1 MEWGVDKAADKLAGD
16 KQEEIKKMHIII
28 PKRKDV
34 PACAKVYLAAYQA
47 DPWNETYEPSEVES
61 YIGNYL
67 DSDVKCCYALVEGEE
82 IRGVALGLV
91 VPSIDSPY
99 LRIEDIC
106 VDPGVQRK
114 GYGSQF
120 MELLS
125 QQAARRGCDSVLLGT
140 QRDYPSHRFYLK
152 NGFQEIESV
161 LLYKEVRRD

>member
-16 KQEEIKKMHIII
+16 KQEEIKKMYIII
-28 PKRKDV
+28 PERKDI

-47 DPWNETYEPSEVES
+47 EPWNEPYEASEVES

-114 GYGSQF
+114 GWKSVYGTAIPGSRSERMRF
-120 MELLS
+120 CV
-125 QQAARRGCDSVLLGT
+125 ARHTKRLPVSSVLSEKWISGD
-140 QRDYPSHRFYLK
+140 RV
-152 NGFQEIESV
+152 GIAV
-161 LLYKEVRRD
+161 